1 MKWISLR
8 ITELCCPEE
17 VLLIRSELEGS
28 AGIGGLEF
36 DVFSRRLNVQHDDTI
51 VSIKGLIRRLD
62 AIGMTASPWREVR
75 HGATFRTRKDVIR
88 TVTTW
93 LSGLAL
99 LAGIILHAVAFIPH
113 KGYIDWITADVTLF
127 TQVFYGLSIA
137 LGLIWILP
145 KSWRAIVRGCPD
157 MNLLMFVAVIGA
169 LVLGEWFEATMVVF
183 LFAVSNGL
191 EQWSM
196 HRALVAMQTHV
207 LQSPLIARC
216 LESGHA
222 QAVEVA
228 VEQVE
233 IGTLVEVWAGE
244 MIPLDGKV
252 NSGETYINE
261 ASLTGE
267 SIPVTR
273 RVGDS
278 VFAGTT
284 NIESTMQIR
293 TTRRV
298 SDSTLARTMSMA
310 SQARLKQAPIQRWVD
325 KFSFYYTPVVML
337 IALMLMVIPPFI
349 LGEEFFDEWFK
360 ISLVTLVVA
369 CPCAL
374 VISTPVAV
382 VVAMTECLRRGVI
395 VRGGQFL
402 EAMASID
409 AVCLDKTGTLTEGS
423 PVCEGVWTAPDVS
436 QEDLLGYAAALESQS
451 LHPLGKAIVEY
462 ATALGIT
469 PLSIEHS
476 ESIIGCGV
484 QGTVNGTAAWIGS
497 LRWARQMLG
506 QSGLVNP
513 LVDETDTAG
522 VTTVVVGQGTT
533 LLGMIAIMDPLKA
546 GAVEAIED
554 LQSLGVRQIVILS
567 GDEQPTVDFIADQLG
582 VTQRHGAL
590 LPAQKLAM
598 VEELSGGHH
607 VAVVGDGINDA
618 PALARAQVGIAMG
631 ALGVD
636 VVLESAD
643 ITLMR
648 NDIQQV
654 PWLIR
659 YARRMKRI
667 IRNNIL
673 FALVLKIVVLGL
685 AVCGYA
691 YLWLAVIADT
701 GATLLVVLNAL
712 RLLGSI
718 DRD

>member
-75 HGATFRTRKDVIR
+75 HGATFRTRKDIIR

-252 NSGETYINE
+252 TSGETYINE

-267 SIPVTR
+267 SLPVTR

-337 IALMLMVIPPFI
+337 IALLLMVIPPFI
-349 LGEEFFDEWFK
+349 LGEAFDEWFK
-360 ISLVTLVVA
+360 ISLVALVVA

-567 GDEQPTVDFIADQLG
+567 GDEQPTVDFIGDQLG

-590 LPAQKLAM
+590 LPAQKLEM
-598 VEELSGGHH
+598 VEELSGGHR

-643 ITLMR
+643 VTLMR

-673 FALVLKIVVLGL
+673 FALALKIVVLGL

>member
-252 NSGETYINE
+252 TRGETYINE

-267 SIPVTR
+267 SLPVTR

-337 IALMLMVIPPFI
+337 IALLLMVIPPFI
-349 LGEEFFDEWFK
+349 LGEAFDEWFK
-360 ISLVTLVVA
+360 ISLVALVVA

-513 LVDETDTAG
+513 LVDETETAG

-567 GDEQPTVDFIADQLG
+567 GDEQPTVDFIGDQLG

>member
-17 VLLIRSELEGS
+17 VLLIRNELEGS
-28 AGIGGLEF
+28 SGIGGLEF
-36 DVFSRRLNVQHDDTI
+36 DVFSRRLNVQYDDTI
-51 VSIKGLIRRLD
+51 VSSKGLMRRLA
-62 AIGMTASPWREVR
+62 AIGMTASPWQEVR
-75 HGATFRTRKDVIR
+75 HGATFRTRKDIVR
-88 TVTTW
+88 TVTT
-93 LSGLAL
+93 LLAGLTL
-99 LAGIILHAVAFIPH
+99 LAGIVFHAAAFIPH
-113 KGYIDWITADVTLF
+113 KGYIDWITSDVTLL
-127 TQVFYGLSIA
+127 TKVFYGLSIA

-196 HRALVAMQTHV
+196 NRALAAMRKHV
-207 LQSPLIARC
+207 LQTPLIARC

-233 IGTLVEVWAGE
+233 IGTLIEVWAGE
-244 MIPLDGKV
+244 MIPLDGEV
-252 NSGETYINE
+252 IRGETYINE

-267 SIPVTR
+267 PLPVTR
-273 RVGDS
+273 RAGDS

-284 NIESTMQIR
+284 NIESTIQFR

-298 SDSTLARTMSMA
+298 SDSTLARTMSMV
-310 SQARLKQAPIQRWVD
+310 SEARSKQAPIQRWVD

-337 IALMLMVIPPFI
+337 IALVLMVIPFFI
-349 LGEEFFDEWFK
+349 PGEMFDEWFK

-402 EAMASID
+402 EAIASID
-409 AVCLDKTGTLTEGS
+409 AVCLDKTGTLTEGR
-423 PVCEGVWTAPDVS
+423 PVCESIWTARDVS
-436 QEDLLGYAAALESQS
+436 REELLGYAAALESES

-462 ATALGIT
+462 AAAQKIP
-469 PLSIEHS
+469 PLPMEDC
-476 ESIIGCGV
+476 ESLIGYGV
-484 QGTVNGTAAWIGS
+484 QATVDGTAAWIGS
-497 LRWARQMLG
+497 LRWAKRRLG
-506 QSGLVNP
+506 QNDLVNP
-513 LVDETDTAG
+513 LVHETDTFG
-522 VTTVVVGQGTT
+522 LTTVVVGRGTT
-533 LLGMIAIMDPLKA
+533 LMGMIGVMDPLKS
-546 GAVEAIED
+546 GAIEAIDD
-554 LQSLGVRQIVILS
+554 LKVLGIRRTVILS
-567 GDEQPTVDFIADQLG
+567 GDEQPVVDFIADQLG
-582 VTQRHGAL
+582 VTQRHGEL
-590 LPAQKLAM
+590 LPAQKLEM
-598 VEELSGGHH
+598 VEQLCGRHQ
-607 VAVVGDGINDA
+607 VAVVGDGINDT

-636 VVLESAD
+636 VVSESAD

-648 NDIQQV
+648 NEITQV

-659 YARRMKRI
+659 YSRRMKRT

-673 FALVLKIVVLGL
+673 FALALKIVVLAL
-685 AVCGYA
+685 AVLGHA

>member
-75 HGATFRTRKDVIR
+75 HGATFRTRKDIIR

-252 NSGETYINE
+252 TRGETYINE

-267 SIPVTR
+267 SLPVTR

-337 IALMLMVIPPFI
+337 IALLLMVIPPFI
-349 LGEEFFDEWFK
+349 LGEAFDEWFK
-360 ISLVTLVVA
+360 ISLVALVVA

-476 ESIIGCGV
+476 ESIIGRGV

-513 LVDETDTAG
+513 LVDEIETAG

-567 GDEQPTVDFIADQLG
+567 GDEQPTVDFIGDQLG

-598 VEELSGGHH
+598 VEELSGGHR

>member
-1 MKWISLR
+1 
-8 ITELCCPEE
+8 
-17 VLLIRSELEGS
+17 
-28 AGIGGLEF
+28 
-36 DVFSRRLNVQHDDTI
+36 
-51 VSIKGLIRRLD
+51 
-62 AIGMTASPWREVR
+62 
-75 HGATFRTRKDVIR
+75 
-88 TVTTW
+88 
-93 LSGLAL
+93 
-99 LAGIILHAVAFIPH
+99 
-113 KGYIDWITADVTLF
+113 
-127 TQVFYGLSIA
+127 
-137 LGLIWILP
+137 
-145 KSWRAIVRGCPD
+145 
-157 MNLLMFVAVIGA
+157 
-169 LVLGEWFEATMVVF
+169 
-183 LFAVSNGL
+183 
-191 EQWSM
+191 
-196 HRALVAMQTHV
+196 
-207 LQSPLIARC
+207 
-216 LESGHA
+216 
-222 QAVEVA
+222 
-228 VEQVE
+228 
-233 IGTLVEVWAGE
+233 
-244 MIPLDGKV
+244 
-252 NSGETYINE
+252 
-261 ASLTGE
+261 
-267 SIPVTR
+267 
-273 RVGDS
+273 
-278 VFAGTT
+278 
-284 NIESTMQIR
+284 
-293 TTRRV
+293 
-298 SDSTLARTMSMA
+298 
-310 SQARLKQAPIQRWVD
+310 
-325 KFSFYYTPVVML
+325 ML
-337 IALMLMVIPPFI
+337 IALLLMVIPPFI
-349 LGEEFFDEWFK
+349 LGEAFDEWFK
-360 ISLVTLVVA
+360 ISLVALVVA

-513 LVDETDTAG
+513 LVDEIETAG

-567 GDEQPTVDFIADQLG
+567 GDEQPTVDFIGDQLG

-590 LPAQKLAM
+590 LPAQKLEM
-598 VEELSGGHH
+598 VEELSGGHR

>member
-75 HGATFRTRKDVIR
+75 HGATFRTRNDIIR

-252 NSGETYINE
+252 TSGETYINE

-267 SIPVTR
+267 SLPVTR

-337 IALMLMVIPPFI
+337 IALLLMVIPPFI
-349 LGEEFFDEWFK
+349 LGEAFDEWFK
-360 ISLVTLVVA
+360 ISLVALVVA

-567 GDEQPTVDFIADQLG
+567 GDEQPTVDFIGDQLG

-590 LPAQKLAM
+590 LPAQKLEM
-598 VEELSGGHH
+598 VEELSGGHR

-643 ITLMR
+643 VTLMR

-673 FALVLKIVVLGL
+673 FALALKIVVLGL

>member
-8 ITELCCPEE
+8 ITELCCSEE
-17 VLLIRSELEGS
+17 VLLIRSELGGS

-36 DVFSRRLNVQHDDTI
+36 DIFSRRLNVRHDDTI
-51 VSIKGLIRRLD
+51 LSLKGLIRRLD

-75 HGATFRTRKDVIR
+75 QDATFRTRTDTIR
-88 TVTTW
+88 TTTTW

-99 LAGIILHAVAFIPH
+99 LAGIIFHTLAFDPRRGFIE
-113 KGYIDWITADVTLF
+113 WITTDITLYS
-127 TQVFYGLSIA
+127 QVFYGLSIA

-145 KSWRAIVRGCPD
+145 KSWRAIVRGYPD
-157 MNLLMFVAVIGA
+157 MNLLMSVAVMGA
-169 LVLGEWFEATMVVF
+169 LVLDEWFEATMVVF

-196 HRALVAMQTHV
+196 NRALVAMRRHV

-222 QAVEVA
+222 QAVEMA

-233 IGTLVEVWAGE
+233 IGTLVEIWAGE
-244 MIPLDGKV
+244 MIPLDGEV
-252 NSGETYINE
+252 TSGETYINE

-267 SIPVTR
+267 SLPATR

-284 NIESTMQIR
+284 NIESTIQIR

-298 SDSTLARTMSMA
+298 SDSTLARTMSMV
-310 SQARLKQAPIQRWVD
+310 SQARSKQAPIQRWVD

-349 LGEEFFDEWFK
+349 PGETFDEWFK
-360 ISLVTLVVA
+360 ISLVALVVA

-409 AVCLDKTGTLTEGS
+409 AVGLDKTGTLTEGS
-423 PVCEGVWTAPDVS
+423 PVCEGVWTAPEVS
-436 QEDLLGYAAALESQS
+436 QEDLIGYAAALESQS

-497 LRWARQMLG
+497 LRWARQLLG
-506 QSGLVNP
+506 QDDLVNP
-513 LVDETDTAG
+513 LVDETDRAG
-522 VTTVVVGQGTT
+522 LTTVVVGQGTT

-546 GAVEAIED
+546 GAVEALDD
-554 LQSLGVRQIVILS
+554 LKSLGVGQIVILS
-567 GDEQPTVDFIADQLG
+567 GDEQPTVDFIGDQLG

-590 LPAQKLAM
+590 LPAQKLEM
-598 VEELSGGHH
+598 VEKLSGEHD

-643 ITLMR
+643 ITLMG
-648 NDIQQV
+648 NDIKQV

-673 FALVLKIVVLGL
+673 FALALKIVVLGL

-691 YLWLAVIADT
+691 YLWLAVIADA

>member
-36 DVFSRRLNVQHDDTI
+36 DIFSRRLNVQHDDTI
-51 VSIKGLIRRLD
+51 LSLKGLIRRLD

-75 HGATFRTRKDVIR
+75 QDATFRTRTDTIR
-88 TVTTW
+88 TTTTW

-99 LAGIILHAVAFIPH
+99 LAGILFHTLEFDPR
-113 KGYIDWITADVTLF
+113 KGFIDWITADVTLY

-145 KSWRAIVRGCPD
+145 KSWRAIVRGYPD
-157 MNLLMFVAVIGA
+157 MNLLMSVAVMGA
-169 LVLGEWFEATMVVF
+169 LVLDEWFEATMVVF
-183 LFAVSNGL
+183 LFTVSNGL

-196 HRALVAMQTHV
+196 NRALVAMRRHV

-233 IGTLVEVWAGE
+233 IGTLVEIWAGE
-244 MIPLDGKV
+244 MIPLDGEV
-252 NSGETYINE
+252 SSGETYINE

-267 SIPVTR
+267 SLPVTR

-284 NIESTMQIR
+284 NIESTIQIR

-298 SDSTLARTMSMA
+298 SDSTLARTMSMV

-337 IALMLMVIPPFI
+337 IALMLMVIVPAVTDDS
-349 LGEEFFDEWFK
+349 FDEWFK
-360 ISLVTLVVA
+360 ISLVALVVA

-409 AVCLDKTGTLTEGS
+409 TVCLDKTGTLTEGI
-423 PVCEGVWTAPDVS
+423 PVCEGIWTADDVS
-436 QEDLLGYAAALESQS
+436 QEELLRCAASLESQS

-462 ATALGIT
+462 AAAQGIT
-469 PLSIEHS
+469 PLPLEHA
-476 ESIIGCGV
+476 ESIIGCGIRA
-484 QGTVNGTAAWIGS
+484 TVDGTAAWIGS
-497 LRWARQMLG
+497 LRWARQLLG
-506 QSGLVNP
+506 QSNLVNP
-513 LVDETDTAG
+513 LADEADKAG
-522 VTTVVVGQGTT
+522 RTTVVVGQGTT
-533 LLGMIAIMDPLKA
+533 LLGMIAIMDPLKS
-546 GAVEAIED
+546 GAVAAIED
-554 LQSLGVRQIVILS
+554 LQSLGVGQIVILS
-567 GDEQPTVDFIADQLG
+567 GDEQPAVDFIGDQLG
-582 VTQRHGAL
+582 VTQRYGAL
-590 LPAQKLAM
+590 MPAQKLEM
-598 VEELSGGHH
+598 VEKLSGEHD

-648 NDIQQV
+648 NELTRV

-659 YARRMKRI
+659 YSRRMKRT
-667 IRNNIL
+667 IRNNII
-673 FALVLKIVVLGL
+673 FALALKIVVLGL
-685 AVCGYA
+685 AMFGHA

>member
-75 HGATFRTRKDVIR
+75 HGATFRTRNDIIR

-252 NSGETYINE
+252 TSGETYINE

-267 SIPVTR
+267 SLPVTR

-337 IALMLMVIPPFI
+337 IALLLMVIPPFI
-349 LGEEFFDEWFK
+349 LGEAFDEWFK
-360 ISLVTLVVA
+360 ISLVALVVA

-554 LQSLGVRQIVILS
+554 LRSLGVRQIVILS
-567 GDEQPTVDFIADQLG
+567 GDEQPTVDFIGDQLG

-590 LPAQKLAM
+590 LPAQKLEM
-598 VEELSGGHH
+598 VEELSGGHR

-673 FALVLKIVVLGL
+673 FALALKIVVLGL

>member
-75 HGATFRTRKDVIR
+75 HGATFRTRNDIIR

-252 NSGETYINE
+252 TSGETYINE

-267 SIPVTR
+267 SLPVTR

-337 IALMLMVIPPFI
+337 IALLLMVIPPFI
-349 LGEEFFDEWFK
+349 LGEAFDEWFK
-360 ISLVTLVVA
+360 ISLVALVVA

-554 LQSLGVRQIVILS
+554 LRSLGVRQIVILS
-567 GDEQPTVDFIADQLG
+567 GDEQPTVDFIGDQLG

-590 LPAQKLAM
+590 LPAQKLEM
-598 VEELSGGHH
+598 VEELSGGHR

-643 ITLMR
+643 VTLMR

-673 FALVLKIVVLGL
+673 FALALKIVVLGL

>member
-36 DVFSRRLNVQHDDTI
+36 DIFSRRLNVQHDDTI
-51 VSIKGLIRRLD
+51 LSLKGLIRRLD

-75 HGATFRTRKDVIR
+75 QGATFRTRKDTIR

-93 LSGLAL
+93 LSGFAL
-99 LAGIILHAVAFIPH
+99 LAGIIFHAVAFIPH
-113 KGYIDWITADVTLF
+113 TGYIDWITADVTLF
-127 TQVFYGLSIA
+127 TQMFYGLSIA

-145 KSWRAIVRGCPD
+145 KTWRAIVRGCPD
-157 MNLLMFVAVIGA
+157 MNLLMTVAVMGA
-169 LVLGEWFEATMVVF
+169 LVLDEWFEATMVVF

-196 HRALVAMQTHV
+196 NRALAAMRRHV

-222 QAVEVA
+222 QALEVA

-233 IGTLVEVWAGE
+233 IGTLVEIWAGE
-244 MIPLDGKV
+244 MIPLDGEV
-252 NSGETYINE
+252 SSGETYINE

-267 SIPVTR
+267 SLPVTR

-284 NIESTMQIR
+284 NVESTIQIR

-298 SDSTLARTMSMA
+298 SDSTLARTMSMV

-349 LGEEFFDEWFK
+349 SGETFDEWFK
-360 ISLVTLVVA
+360 ISLVALVVA

-409 AVCLDKTGTLTEGS
+409 TVCLDKTGTLTEGI
-423 PVCEGVWTAPDVS
+423 PVCESIWTARDVS
-436 QEDLLGYAAALESQS
+436 QEELLRVAAALESQS
-451 LHPLGKAIVEY
+451 LHPLGKAIVEH
-462 ATALGIT
+462 AAGQDIT
-469 PLSIEHS
+469 PLPLEHV
-476 ESIIGCGV
+476 ESIVGCGIRA
-484 QGTVNGTAAWIGS
+484 TVNGTAAWIGS
-497 LRWARQMLG
+497 LRWARQLLD
-506 QSGLVNP
+506 QSDLVNP
-513 LVDETDTAG
+513 LAGEVDKAG
-522 VTTVVVGQGTT
+522 LTTVVVGQGAT
-533 LLGMIAIMDPLKA
+533 LLGMIAIMDPLKS
-546 GAVEAIED
+546 GAVAAIED
-554 LQSLGVRQIVILS
+554 LQSLGVGQIVILS
-567 GDEQPTVDFIADQLG
+567 GDEQPAVDFIGDQLG
-582 VTQRHGAL
+582 VTERHGAL
-590 LPAQKLAM
+590 MPVQKLEM
-598 VEELSGGHH
+598 VEKLSCEHD

-643 ITLMR
+643 ITLMKNELTR
-648 NDIQQV
+648 V

-659 YARRMKRI
+659 YSRRMKRT
-667 IRNNIL
+667 IRNNIV
-673 FALVLKIVVLGL
+673 FALVLKIVVLGF
-685 AVCGYA
+685 AMFGHA
-691 YLWLAVIADT
+691 YLWLAIIADT

-712 RLLGSI
+712 RLLGSM

>member
-17 VLLIRSELEGS
+17 VLLIRNELEGS
-28 AGIGGLEF
+28 SGIGGLEF
-36 DVFSRRLNVQHDDTI
+36 DVFSRRLNVQYDDTI
-51 VSIKGLIRRLD
+51 VSSKGLMRRLA
-62 AIGMTASPWREVR
+62 AIGMTASPWQEVR
-75 HGATFRTRKDVIR
+75 HGATFRTRKDIVR
-88 TVTTW
+88 TVTT
-93 LSGLAL
+93 LLAGLTL
-99 LAGIILHAVAFIPH
+99 LAGIVFHAAAFIPH
-113 KGYIDWITADVTLF
+113 KGYIDWITSDVTLL
-127 TQVFYGLSIA
+127 TKVFYGLSIA

-196 HRALVAMQTHV
+196 NRALTAMRKHV
-207 LQSPLIARC
+207 LQTPLIARC

-252 NSGETYINE
+252 IRGETYINE

-267 SIPVTR
+267 SLPVTR
-273 RVGDS
+273 RAGDY

-284 NIESTMQIR
+284 NIESTVQFR

-310 SQARLKQAPIQRWVD
+310 SEARAKQAPIQRWVD

-337 IALMLMVIPPFI
+337 IALVLMVIPPFI
-349 LGEEFFDEWFK
+349 PGETFDEWFK

-402 EAMASID
+402 EAIASID
-409 AVCLDKTGTLTEGS
+409 AVCLDKTGTLTEGR
-423 PVCEGVWTAPDVS
+423 PVCENIWIAPDVS
-436 QEDLLGYAAALESQS
+436 REELLGYAAALESES

-462 ATALGIT
+462 AAAQKIPSL
-469 PLSIEHS
+469 PMENC
-476 ESIIGCGV
+476 ESLIGYGV
-484 QGTVNGTAAWIGS
+484 QATVDGTAAWIGS
-497 LRWARQMLG
+497 LRWAQRRLG
-506 QSGLVNP
+506 QNDLVNP
-513 LVDETDTAG
+513 LVHETDTFG
-522 VTTVVVGQGTT
+522 LTTVVVGRGTT
-533 LLGMIAIMDPLKA
+533 LMGMIGIMDPLKS
-546 GAVEAIED
+546 GAIKAIDD
-554 LQSLGVRQIVILS
+554 LQALGIRQTVILS
-567 GDEQPTVDFIADQLG
+567 GDEQPVVDFIADQLG
-582 VTQRHGAL
+582 VTQRHGGL
-590 LPAQKLAM
+590 LPAQKLEM
-598 VEELSGGHH
+598 VEQLCGRHQ
-607 VAVVGDGINDA
+607 VAVVGDGINDT

-636 VVLESAD
+636 VVSESAD

-648 NDIQQV
+648 NEITQV

-659 YARRMKRI
+659 YSRRMKRT
-667 IRNNIL
+667 IRNNIV
-673 FALVLKIVVLGL
+673 FALTLKIVVLAL
-685 AVCGYA
+685 AVLGHA

>member
-1 MKWISLR
+1 
-8 ITELCCPEE
+8 
-17 VLLIRSELEGS
+17 
-28 AGIGGLEF
+28 
-36 DVFSRRLNVQHDDTI
+36 
-51 VSIKGLIRRLD
+51 
-62 AIGMTASPWREVR
+62 
-75 HGATFRTRKDVIR
+75 
-88 TVTTW
+88 
-93 LSGLAL
+93 
-99 LAGIILHAVAFIPH
+99 
-113 KGYIDWITADVTLF
+113 
-127 TQVFYGLSIA
+127 
-137 LGLIWILP
+137 
-145 KSWRAIVRGCPD
+145 
-157 MNLLMFVAVIGA
+157 
-169 LVLGEWFEATMVVF
+169 
-183 LFAVSNGL
+183 
-191 EQWSM
+191 
-196 HRALVAMQTHV
+196 
-207 LQSPLIARC
+207 
-216 LESGHA
+216 
-222 QAVEVA
+222 
-228 VEQVE
+228 
-233 IGTLVEVWAGE
+233 
-244 MIPLDGKV
+244 
-252 NSGETYINE
+252 
-261 ASLTGE
+261 
-267 SIPVTR
+267 
-273 RVGDS
+273 
-278 VFAGTT
+278 
-284 NIESTMQIR
+284 
-293 TTRRV
+293 
-298 SDSTLARTMSMA
+298 
-310 SQARLKQAPIQRWVD
+310 
-325 KFSFYYTPVVML
+325 
-337 IALMLMVIPPFI
+337 
-349 LGEEFFDEWFK
+349 
-360 ISLVTLVVA
+360 
-369 CPCAL
+369 
-374 VISTPVAV
+374 
-382 VVAMTECLRRGVI
+382 
-395 VRGGQFL
+395 
-402 EAMASID
+402 
-409 AVCLDKTGTLTEGS
+409 
-423 PVCEGVWTAPDVS
+423 
-436 QEDLLGYAAALESQS
+436 
-451 LHPLGKAIVEY
+451 
-462 ATALGIT
+462 
-469 PLSIEHS
+469 
-476 ESIIGCGV
+476 
-484 QGTVNGTAAWIGS
+484 
-497 LRWARQMLG
+497 MLG

-567 GDEQPTVDFIADQLG
+567 GDEQPTVDFIGDQLG

>member
-75 HGATFRTRKDVIR
+75 HGATFRTRKDIIR

-169 LVLGEWFEATMVVF
+169 LVLGEWFEASMVVF

-252 NSGETYINE
+252 TRGETYINE

-267 SIPVTR
+267 SLPVTR

-337 IALMLMVIPPFI
+337 IALLLMVIPPFI
-349 LGEEFFDEWFK
+349 LGEAFDEWFK
-360 ISLVTLVVA
+360 ISLVALVVA

-567 GDEQPTVDFIADQLG
+567 GDEQPTVDFIGDQLG

-590 LPAQKLAM
+590 LPAQKLEM
-598 VEELSGGHH
+598 VEELSGGHR

-673 FALVLKIVVLGL
+673 FALALKIVVLGL

>member
-17 VLLIRSELEGS
+17 VLLIRRELEGS

-51 VSIKGLIRRLD
+51 LSIKGLIRRLD
-62 AIGMTASPWREVR
+62 AIGMTANPWREVR
-75 HGATFRTRKDVIR
+75 HEAIVRTRKDIIR
-88 TVTTW
+88 TATTW
-93 LSGLAL
+93 LSGLTL
-99 LAGIILHAVAFIPH
+99 LAGIVFHAMAFIPH
-113 KGYIDWITADVTLF
+113 KGYIDWITEDVTPF

-196 HRALVAMQTHV
+196 NRALVAMRTHV

-222 QAVEVA
+222 QAVEVV

-233 IGTLVEVWAGE
+233 IGTLIEIWAGE
-244 MIPLDGKV
+244 MIPLDGEV
-252 NSGETYINE
+252 ASGETYINE

-267 SIPVTR
+267 SLPVTR

-284 NIESTMQIR
+284 NIESTIQIR

-298 SDSTLARTMSMA
+298 NDSTFSRTMSMV
-310 SQARLKQAPIQRWVD
+310 SQARSKQAPIQRWVD

-337 IALMLMVIPPFI
+337 IALSLMVIPRLIF
-349 LGEEFFDEWFK
+349 GEPFDEWFK
-360 ISLVTLVVA
+360 ISLVVLVVA

-382 VVAMTECLRRGVI
+382 VVAMTECMRRGVI

-423 PVCEGVWTAPDVS
+423 PRCEDVWTASDVS
-436 QEDLLGYAAALESQS
+436 QEELLGYAAALESQS
-451 LHPLGKAIVEY
+451 LHPLGKAIVAY
-462 ATALGIT
+462 AKAQGIT

-476 ESIIGCGV
+476 ESVIGCGV
-484 QGTVNGTAAWIGS
+484 QGTVNGTAMWIGS
-497 LRWARQMLG
+497 LRWAQQLLG
-506 QSGLVNP
+506 QSDLVNP
-513 LVDETDTAG
+513 SVDESDTVG
-522 VTTVVVGQGTT
+522 LTTVVVGQGTT
-533 LLGMIAIMDPLKA
+533 LLGMIAISDPLKA
-546 GAVEAIED
+546 GAVGAIEE
-554 LQSLGVRQIVILS
+554 LEALGVRQIVILS
-567 GDEQPTVDFIADQLG
+567 GDEQPTVDCIGDQLG

-590 LPAQKLAM
+590 MPAQKMEL
-598 VEELSGGHH
+598 VVELSEGHN
-607 VAVVGDGINDA
+607 VAVVGDGINDT

-643 ITLMR
+643 IALMR
-648 NDIQQV
+648 NDITRV

-659 YARRMKRI
+659 YSRRMKRT

-673 FALVLKIVVLGL
+673 FALALKIVVLGL
-685 AVCGYA
+685 AVFGHA

-712 RLLGSI
+712 RLLGSV